1 MGLLCEEI
9 LMFLTADELT
19 GILKD
24 EDRYIKVLKERWST
38 LVLDEDAE
46 HKLRIGK
53 RTELLGDLEARKSK
67 PEIVED
73 RASDRNMH

>member
-1 MGLLCEEI
+1 
-9 LMFLTADELT
+9 MFLTADELT

-24 EDRYIKVLKERWST
+24 EDRYIKVLKDRWST
-38 LVLDEDAE
+38 FVLDEDAE

-53 RTELLGDLEARKSK
+53 RTELLGDLEARKRK